1 MEENITSHK
10 IRKKRIISDI
20 FINKNYSS
28 FSFTD
33 IINNKKKNNIIINY
47 YSNDNFNYYNSNN
60 KNEINSDK
68 SKSLFNQNFYLL
80 KNNINE
86 LIDSN
91 KYILKPKT
99 PIKNSNHRLNQKID
113 FSYKYYTRN
122 GAKTFKNGNFFFT
135 KNDNSYTKSISSMK
149 VIHKNRSAQ
158 NIKCSQ
164 SNAFKK
170 NNKNN
175 NNFKQNNNNGNNF
188 FSNYYLKNI
197 NLNKYPIN
205 NKYINEYNNKLE
217 QNVNIN
223 YNKEKLQKNKNTQVE
238 MFENYPKNDKIDN
251 YIFHIN
257 QNNIFFKRNNN
268 HIIKKKLLIKK
279 NNYKTENMNIINI
292 NDLKLISPQR
302 NKVFDGNFNRIHILK
317 NNILNTNNL
326 STKSKISDLISTND
340 NKEII
345 EENKKEHRTII
356 NITKEKCKVRKNPI
370 IDSKNANLNERDIK
384 ERVKAY
390 NIITQTGRDKNYRK
404 KINQDYYIISL
415 SINKIKNY
423 NIFGILDGHGL
434 YGHLISI
441 FIGKYILNSFIHN
454 KEFNSCL
461 NCEDLYYKLKY
472 NNFEIINDIFKKAEK
487 ELYKAEFDSNFSGTT
502 CIIVIEV
509 GDHIIC
515 ANCGDSRA
523 ILIYS
528 NLESSIENNIDN
540 NHEDEKNNNTI
551 NSSYQIKN
559 IIKPFSNYRRCS
571 SFLSDKIKAKK
582 ILKKNK
588 KLFNLCTKIFYLSND
603 LKPNLPLEKKRIEKN
618 GGRIEQS
625 TQKDGS
631 KRGPLRVWVKDEM
644 YPGLAMSRSIGDFI
658 ATSIGVIPDPEIIEY
673 TLDKKSRYMVVAS
686 DGIWKYISNE
696 EVMKIGNKFY
706 PKHEPIDLCNELVKE
721 ANICWEKENILQD
734 DITVLVVYF

>member
-1 MEENITSHK
+1 
-10 IRKKRIISDI
+10 
-20 FINKNYSS
+20 
-28 FSFTD
+28 
-33 IINNKKKNNIIINY
+33 
-47 YSNDNFNYYNSNN
+47 
-60 KNEINSDK
+60 
-68 SKSLFNQNFYLL
+68 
-80 KNNINE
+80 
-86 LIDSN
+86 
-91 KYILKPKT
+91 
-99 PIKNSNHRLNQKID
+99 
-113 FSYKYYTRN
+113 
-122 GAKTFKNGNFFFT
+122 
-135 KNDNSYTKSISSMK
+135 
-149 VIHKNRSAQ
+149 
-158 NIKCSQ
+158 
-164 SNAFKK
+164 
-170 NNKNN
+170 
-175 NNFKQNNNNGNNF
+175 
-188 FSNYYLKNI
+188 
-197 NLNKYPIN
+197 
-205 NKYINEYNNKLE
+205 
-217 QNVNIN
+217 
-223 YNKEKLQKNKNTQVE
+223 
-238 MFENYPKNDKIDN
+238 MFENYPKNDKTDN

-257 QNNIFFKRNNN
+257 QNKIFFKRNNN

-279 NNYKTENMNIINI
+279 NNYKNENMNIINTNI
-292 NDLKLISPQR
+292 NIKNLKLISPIR
-302 NKVFDGNFNRIHILK
+302 NKILNENFNLIHILK

-326 STKSKISDLISTND
+326 STKSNLISTND
-340 NKEII
+340 NNEII
-345 EENKKEHRTII
+345 KENNKEQRKTI
-356 NITKEKCKVRKNPI
+356 NIKNGKCKVRKNCI
-370 IDSKNANLNERDIK
+370 INNKNEIKNIKSNLNEKDIK

-415 SINKIKNY
+415 NINKIKNY

-434 YGHLISI
+434 YGDLISI
-441 FIGKYILNSFIHN
+441 FIGKYILNSFTHN

-528 NLESSIENNIDN
+528 NLENSLENNIDN

-571 SFLSDKIKAKK
+571 SFLSDKIKSKK

-618 GGRIEQS
+618 GGRVEKY

-706 PKHEPIDLCNELVKE
+706 PKYEPIDLCNELVKQ